1 MACIAK
7 LEKFRSFGLPLLV
20 GASRK
25 RFISSIMPSEPTER
39 LGGSLAAHMIA
50 AENGAAIIRT
60 HDVGVTAQALA
71 VAAAIRHAR

>member
-1 MACIAK
+1 
-7 LEKFRSFGLPLLV
+7 LV

-25 RFISSIMPSEPTER
+25 RFINTIVPSQPSER
-39 LGGSLAAHMIA
+39 LGGSIAAHLVA

-60 HDVGVTAQALA
+60 HDVAPTVQALA